1 MLRSNTVRE
10 GIIAGVLGA
19 TAVAL
24 WFFVADI
31 IAGEPLRTPLLLAAA
46 GAKVF
51 GGEIG
56 DAALFA
62 VLGYTVFHYAVF
74 IGVGIAINKIV
85 VATNR
90 APGHFAGVFLMF
102 AVVQAGFYV
111 MCLVLAM
118 PEVIGALAWYQIMA
132 ANLLASLVMG
142 SYLLMRHPESAHAMD
157 TALNGTAP

>member
-10 GIIAGVLGA
+10 GMVAGVLGA

-24 WFFVADI
+24 WFFIADI

-74 IGVGIAINKIV
+74 IGVGIAINKV
-85 VATNR
+85 LAASNKS
-90 APGHFAGVFLMF
+90 PGHFAGVFLMF
-102 AVVQAGFYV
+102 FVVQAGFYV
-111 MCLVLAM
+111 MCLTLSM

-132 ANLLASLVMG
+132 ANLLASTVMG
-142 SYLLMRHPESAHAMD
+142 TYLLMRHPEAVRGMD
-157 TALNGTAP
+157 QALKGTTP

>member
-1 MLRSNTVRE
+1 MLRSTTDKE
-10 GIIAGVLGA
+10 GMITGVLGGS
-19 TAVAL
+19 AVAL

-74 IGVGIAINKIV
+74 IGLGIALSKIV
-85 VATNR
+85 AATNR

-102 AVVQAGFYV
+102 AVMEAGFYTL
-111 MCLVLAM
+111 CLMLSM
-118 PEVIGALAWYQIMA
+118 PEIIGALAWYQIMA
-132 ANLLASLVMG
+132 ANLLATLVMG
-142 SYLLMRHPESAHAMD
+142 AYIVSRHPETVRGMD
-157 TALNGTAP
+157 EALKGTSP